1 MVIET
6 AVAVVAETAAEVAA
20 EATAEVAAEATAVE
34 GVSVS
39 GAAELSETL
48 SAIEKEIP
56 QEVIGERVD
65 AMLQDEAFRAEIQEA
80 TFPDFSE
87 HCRYETTLPEDQLED
102 SRYLHD
108 KYCNEQLHQAY
119 ENGNLDTEQFTDR
132 QLEQIRNGDKP
143 EGYTWHHHEEPGR
156 MQLVDSKILQDEAF
170 PAEILYENRLADLK
184 EQGLIHDFSEHCRYE
199 TQLPKDLYL
208 DSDYQQ
214 FKYCNEQLHQ
224 AYENGNLD
232 TEQFTDRQLEQIRN
246 GDKPEGYT
254 WHHHEEP
261 GRMQLVD
268 SEVHRRTPH
277 VGGRYLWGGGSEAR

>member
-6 AVAVVAETAAEVAA
+6 VVAAVAETTAEVAA

-143 EGYTWHHHEEPGR
+143 E
-156 MQLVDSKILQDEAF
+156 D
-170 PAEILYENRLADLK
+170 
-184 EQGLIHDFSEHCRYE
+184 
-199 TQLPKDLYL
+199 
-208 DSDYQQ
+208 
-214 FKYCNEQLHQ
+214 
-224 AYENGNLD
+224 
-232 TEQFTDRQLEQIRN
+232 
-246 GDKPEGYT
+246 YT

-277 VGGRYLWGGGSEAR
+277 VGGWSLWGGGSEAR

>member
-6 AVAVVAETAAEVAA
+6 AVAAVVETAAE
-20 EATAEVAAEATAVE
+20 AAEATAVE

-48 SAIEKEIP
+48 SAIQKEIP

-65 AMLQDEAFRAEIQEA
+65 ALLQDEAFRAEI
-80 TFPDFSE
+80 
-87 HCRYETTLPEDQLED
+87 
-102 SRYLHD
+102 
-108 KYCNEQLHQAY
+108 
-119 ENGNLDTEQFTDR
+119 
-132 QLEQIRNGDKP
+132 
-143 EGYTWHHHEEPGR
+143 
-156 MQLVDSKILQDEAF
+156 
-170 PAEILYENRLADLK
+170 LYEPRLADLK
-184 EQGLIHDFSEHCRYE
+184 EQGLIPDFSEHCQFE
-199 TQLPKDLYL
+199 ATLPEDLYL

-214 FKYCNEQLHQ
+214 FKYCNEQLRQ
-224 AYENGNLD
+224 AYENGTLD
-232 TEQFTDRQLEQIRN
+232 TERFKDGQLEQIRN

-268 SEVHRRTPH
+268 SEIHAETRH

>member
-6 AVAVVAETAAEVAA
+6 AVAAVAAEGIAETAVAEAA
-20 EATAEVAAEATAVE
+20 EAVAVE

-48 SAIEKEIP
+48 SAIQKEIP

-65 AMLQDEAFRAEIQEA
+65 ALLQDEAFRAEIL
-80 TFPDFSE
+80 
-87 HCRYETTLPEDQLED
+87 YET
-102 SRYLHD
+102 
-108 KYCNEQLHQAY
+108 
-119 ENGNLDTEQFTDR
+119 
-132 QLEQIRNGDKP
+132 
-143 EGYTWHHHEEPGR
+143 
-156 MQLVDSKILQDEAF
+156 
-170 PAEILYENRLADLK
+170 RLADLK
-184 EQGLIHDFSEHCRYE
+184 EQGLIPDFSEHCQFE
-199 TQLPKDLYL
+199 TTLPNDLYL
-208 DSDYQQ
+208 DNDYQQ
-214 FKYCNEQLHQ
+214 FKYCNEQLRQ
-224 AYENGNLD
+224 AYENGTLD

-268 SEVHRRTPH
+268 SEIHAETRH

>member
-6 AVAVVAETAAEVAA
+6 VVAAVAETTAEVAA

-65 AMLQDEAFRAEIQEA
+65 AMLQDESFR
-80 TFPDFSE
+80 
-87 HCRYETTLPEDQLED
+87 
-102 SRYLHD
+102 
-108 KYCNEQLHQAY
+108 
-119 ENGNLDTEQFTDR
+119 
-132 QLEQIRNGDKP
+132 
-143 EGYTWHHHEEPGR
+143 
-156 MQLVDSKILQDEAF
+156 
-170 PAEILYENRLADLK
+170 AEILYEIRLADFK

-199 TQLPKDLYL
+199 TQLLEDRYL

-224 AYENGNLD
+224 AYENGTLD

-246 GDKPEGYT
+246 GDKPEDYT

-268 SEVHRRTPH
+268 SKIHAETRFC
-277 VGGRYLWGGGSEAR
+277 

>member
-6 AVAVVAETAAEVAA
+6 VVAAVAETA
-20 EATAEVAAEATAVE
+20 AEVAAEATAVE

-65 AMLQDEAFRAEIQEA
+65 AMLQDEAFRAEIL
-80 TFPDFSE
+80 
-87 HCRYETTLPEDQLED
+87 YET
-102 SRYLHD
+102 
-108 KYCNEQLHQAY
+108 
-119 ENGNLDTEQFTDR
+119 
-132 QLEQIRNGDKP
+132 
-143 EGYTWHHHEEPGR
+143 
-156 MQLVDSKILQDEAF
+156 
-170 PAEILYENRLADLK
+170 RLADLK

-199 TQLPKDLYL
+199 TQLPEDRYL

-224 AYENGNLD
+224 AYENGTLD

-268 SEVHRRTPH
+268 SEIHAETRH

>member
-1 MVIET
+1 MVVET
-6 AVAVVAETAAEVAA
+6 AAAVVAETAAEVAA
-20 EATAEVAAEATAVE
+20 EAAAVE

-48 SAIEKEIP
+48 SAIQKETP
-56 QEVIGERVD
+56 QEVIGEQVD
-65 AMLQDEAFRAEIQEA
+65 AMVQDGSFRAEIQEA

-87 HCRYETTLPEDQLED
+87 HCRYETQLPEDQLED

-156 MQLVDSKILQDEAF
+156 MQLVDSKIH
-170 PAEILYENRLADLK
+170 AETR
-184 EQGLIHDFSEHCRYE
+184 
-199 TQLPKDLYL
+199 
-208 DSDYQQ
+208 
-214 FKYCNEQLHQ
+214 
-224 AYENGNLD
+224 
-232 TEQFTDRQLEQIRN
+232 
-246 GDKPEGYT
+246 
-254 WHHHEEP
+254 
-261 GRMQLVD
+261 
-268 SEVHRRTPH
+268 H

>member
-6 AVAVVAETAAEVAA
+6 TA
-20 EATAEVAAEATAVE
+20 T
-34 GVSVS
+34 
-39 GAAELSETL
+39 ELSETP

-65 AMLQDEAFRAEIQEA
+65 AMLQDESFRAEILYEIRLADFKEQGLIH
-80 TFPDFSE
+80 DFSE
-87 HCRYETTLPEDQLED
+87 HCRYETQLPEDQLKD

-143 EGYTWHHHEEPGR
+143 E
-156 MQLVDSKILQDEAF
+156 D
-170 PAEILYENRLADLK
+170 
-184 EQGLIHDFSEHCRYE
+184 
-199 TQLPKDLYL
+199 
-208 DSDYQQ
+208 
-214 FKYCNEQLHQ
+214 
-224 AYENGNLD
+224 
-232 TEQFTDRQLEQIRN
+232 
-246 GDKPEGYT
+246 YT

-277 VGGRYLWGGGSEAR
+277 VGGWILWGGGSEAR